1 MGGSGGGDGRR
12 EALERELKK
21 LRAERE
27 ELDGRI
33 RLLESQLEAVPA
45 GVSGA
50 AAGKGV
56 WDGACGG
63 SAACQRRVG
72 NGFAPDDGLPADMIY
87 RYSRHLLLPDF
98 GVEGQWFRFNQH
110 GLLPPKS
117 QTCFH

>member
-1 MGGSGGGDGRR
+1 MGGSGSGGRR
-12 EALERELKK
+12 EAIERELKK
-21 LRAERE
+21 LRAERD

-33 RLLESQLEAVPA
+33 RLLESQLGAVPA

-56 WDGACGG
+56 EDGACGG
-63 SAACQRRVG
+63 SVACQSCVG
-72 NGFAPDDGLPADMIY
+72 NGLAPDGGLPADMIY

-98 GVEGQWFRFNQH
+98 GVEGQLFRFDQH